1 MARNAAVRPPPQFYR
16 RFRTLAGGAKWYRGA
31 LQPFALIARMAPK
44 GVQKVYRQ
52 KRQGRRSFAEGVKT
66 PGAMLSRPQSE
77 ENPPGAATAKA
88 CLPREAPMLSRWSC
102 RFLCQEKGREN
113 MAPGAWHLGIRELPH
128 RVQLR
133 LPAELHGPRERAVDC
148 GK

>member
-1 MARNAAVRPPPQFYR
+1 MVRNAAVRPPPQFYR

-31 LQPFALIARMAPK
+31 MQPFALIARMAPK

-77 ENPPGAATAKA
+77 ETPPRSCHRESMSTARSSHA
-88 CLPREAPMLSRWSC
+88 FAVVLPLPLSR
-102 RFLCQEKGREN
+102 K
-113 MAPGAWHLGIRELPH
+113 
-128 RVQLR
+128 
-133 LPAELHGPRERAVDC
+133 GPRKHGARRLASGDS
-148 GK
+148 